1 MTKVNHPM
9 PVAPL
14 LERVHKPSM
23 LKRYCFQ
30 TNGGT
35 IGGSLGIGRTRT
47 AIVPSGAFGDC
58 ARASAARRATA
69 GGRRITSFLATTDLV
84 VDQKVRWKGRGFV
97 DTLLDVV
104 SEDVRL
110 HRWRLR
116 FGQYGSHP
124 IRRVLHCHALNAFA
138 APRAVG

>member
-14 LERVHKPSM
+14 L
-23 LKRYCFQ
+23 
-30 TNGGT
+30 G
-35 IGGSLGIGRTRT
+35 
-47 AIVPSGAFGDC
+47 
-58 ARASAARRATA
+58 
-69 GGRRITSFLATTDLV
+69 
-84 VDQKVRWKGRGFV
+84 
-97 DTLLDVV
+97 VV

-124 IRRVLHCHALNAFA
+124 IRRVLHGHALNAFA